1 MKFEQIKAYKKILIY
16 GYGLEGKSSERFLKL
31 RFPHLQ
37 IDIFDANKEGE
48 AFVVS
53 PDLEVYDF
61 IVVSPGVPR
70 QKFENISTTLTS
82 NTEIFFHNL
91 SSEKRKKVLG
101 VTGSKGKS
109 TTSKFLKTFLQIAR
123 IKVGLAGNIGVP
135 LLDLF
140 DDFAKDELEY
150 LVAELSS
157 FQLENLD
164 VSPGISVFLNIFP
177 DHLDRHGD
185 LPRYFGVKA
194 NIFVHQEMG
203 DFLVF
208 PEGMVP
214 ILNSST
220 LSDKGIRLV
229 VSESLSVDLFPENSI
244 WRAEHFRSNLGVVRT
259 VGQILKLP
267 NIENLITQTAGKFT
281 GLAHRLEFVAEKG
294 GVRFYND
301 SIAVNPEAAI
311 AAVKFFGMSLGGIIL
326 GGISGGGPLE
336 SLLRVIQREA
346 PEAQVLLLDSPL
358 TDLVREAAGVVDFSK
373 EKIIDCENLEIAV
386 RDSLERISAGKS
398 CVLSPAG
405 KSFDMFKNFEERGNQ
420 FKALVNSL

>member
-1 MKFEQIKAYKKILIY
+1 
-16 GYGLEGKSSERFLKL
+16 
-31 RFPHLQ
+31 
-37 IDIFDANKEGE
+37 
-48 AFVVS
+48 
-53 PDLEVYDF
+53 
-61 IVVSPGVPR
+61 
-70 QKFENISTTLTS
+70 
-82 NTEIFFHNL
+82 
-91 SSEKRKKVLG
+91 
-101 VTGSKGKS
+101 
-109 TTSKFLKTFLQIAR
+109 
-123 IKVGLAGNIGVP
+123 
-135 LLDLF
+135 
-140 DDFAKDELEY
+140 
-150 LVAELSS
+150 
-157 FQLENLD
+157 
-164 VSPGISVFLNIFP
+164 
-177 DHLDRHGD
+177 
-185 LPRYFGVKA
+185 
-194 NIFVHQEMG
+194 
-203 DFLVF
+203 
-208 PEGMVP
+208 
-214 ILNSST
+214 
-220 LSDKGIRLV
+220 
-229 VSESLSVDLFPENSI
+229 
-244 WRAEHFRSNLGVVRT
+244 VRT